1 MNTEIFSIDV
11 HRPRVILVVARERSN
26 TVVTE
31 ELFLVEH
38 SVKDSTKTVFT
49 GESEKSSITFTTER
63 HVGNVSLRDVVSVRD
78 EPFHTLAESWELF
91 HGGRFESEGGVERDE
106 TDKTANGDG
115 LAVLRSPRDLY
126 KLGKSKVRMRFCEE
140 REEKGKPTAS
150 K

>member
-1 MNTEIFSIDV
+1 
-11 HRPRVILVVARERSN
+11 VILVVARERSN

-49 GESEKSSITFTTER
+49 RESEKSSITFTTER

-78 EPFHTLAESWELF
+78 EPFHALAESGELL
-91 HGGRFESEGGVERDE
+91 HGGRFESEGSVERDE

-115 LAVLRSPRDLY
+115 LAVLRSPRDL
-126 KLGKSKVRMRFCEE
+126 
-140 REEKGKPTAS
+140 
-150 K
+150 